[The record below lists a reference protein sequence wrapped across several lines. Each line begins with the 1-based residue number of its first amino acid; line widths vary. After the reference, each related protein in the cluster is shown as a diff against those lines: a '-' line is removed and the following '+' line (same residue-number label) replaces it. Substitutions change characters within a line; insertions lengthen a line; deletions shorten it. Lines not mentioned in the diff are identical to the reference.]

1 VTRKNE
7 WKNSRQPGEEENHR
21 RRPHFEEVSPQDIW
35 VGLFARS
42 LEREKFLKDYRIKT
56 YKDHLLERTEED
68 IIVEDYFQPLGEG
81 EYSDYTCSE
90 YCGCDFIPARDRQI
104 VNRHH
109 FHYRDCQNNIR
120 WCCLTEPIANEKLPI
135 AEFGTLRRP
144 LREINYMLVKTYPCK
159 NSIFS
164 TVLLADYTPRSFEG
178 WHFSLQLQSL
188 LAAREYLRQVLST
201 LNLST
206 YHYREFLYLQNLLTS
221 RLGVAPDIA
230 KLVLPSLKEP
240 RFLVIPSAIPYF
252 PYRASAE
259 GGITFGIR
267 DVLGGLPPRFVN
279 NGVFHSKFELW
290 QLLFELIVYEREP
303 KTHVALTYLHRLY
316 RYLRKLETDTDAV
329 YTDEDFLQAKK
340 LAHIA
345 CCEAEQVGNITE
357 LACYRRLV

>member
-1 VTRKNE
+1 MAAISYRK
-7 WKNSRQPGEEENHR
+7 G
-21 RRPHFEEVSPQDIW
+21 I
-35 VGLFARS
+35 
-42 LEREKFLKDYRIKT
+42 RI
-56 YKDHLLERTEED
+56 
-68 IIVEDYFQPLGEG
+68 VM
-81 EYSDYTCSE
+81 
-90 YCGCDFIPARDRQI
+90 I
-104 VNRHH
+104 VNRQH
-109 FHYRDCQNNIR
+109 FHYRDHQNRIR
-120 WCCLTEPIANEKLPI
+120 WCCLTEPITKEKLSI
-135 AEFGTLRRP
+135 TEFCTLRRP
-144 LREINYMLVKTYPCK
+144 LREINYMLRQTYPGQ
-159 NSIFS
+159 NSIVS
-164 TVLLADYTPRSFEG
+164 TLLLGEYTPRSFESQQ
-178 WHFSLQLQSL
+178 FSLQLQSL
-188 LAAREYLRQVLST
+188 LVAREYLRQVLST

-240 RFLVIPSAIPYF
+240 RFLAIPSAIPYF
-252 PYRASAE
+252 PYTVSVE

-303 KTHVALTYLHRLY
+303 KTHVALTYIRRLY

-329 YTDEDFLQAKK
+329 YREEDFLQAKK

-345 CCEAEQVGNITE
+345 YCETEQVGNITE